1 MPGFW
6 DGLDSPVGNPG
17 VPPHLTQGSVPPHP
31 TPNDLRVLIPKTV
44 YVLGGREQVLVGPNS
59 STEWG
64 LSRYFWNKRKD
75 ENVANQNGGV
85 QLPGRMKIR
94 HLCLSFW
101 PSDYQNNGPQGTDSP
116 RNSELGAGKG

>member
-31 TPNDLRVLIPKTV
+31 TPNDLRVLVPKTV
-44 YVLGGREQVLVGPNS
+44 YVLGGMEQVFLGPKS

-64 LSRYFWNKRKD
+64 LSRYFCNSGKD
-75 ENVANQNGGV
+75 ESVANQTGGV
-85 QLPGRMKIR
+85 QLPGRMKI
-94 HLCLSFW
+94 
-101 PSDYQNNGPQGTDSP
+101 
-116 RNSELGAGKG
+116 